1 VVVLTA
7 FFIGLNAVNGLLPS
21 VVPPGLA
28 LFSLLGLLVVLDGL
42 SRIVLPARYWYWRF
56 PTAVLVVAFLALAN
70 RSVDKLQ
77 FENMAYDPWSRTD
90 LRERVARE
98 YLPGPRTGVGAER
111 DGLVDDREA
120 RQAWR
125 GQAPATGARKPK
137 LVVVCCSG
145 GGARSLVWTATVLDR
160 LGQAVPGFD
169 DSVRVI
175 AAGSAGG
182 TGAGYYVK
190 ARYDRLSQSR
200 TPRVPAGLRLV
211 SPGWS
216 ETVPRDSESAVIRSI
231 ALAEIWRM
239 FDPRPVRGAPPND
252 RGRELERQWEQLSQ
266 LPLEELRAAERA
278 GLVPS
283 LILAPTTLEDGRR
296 LFISNLDLLNLAPIL
311 AVQQVRPLAP
321 RPLSRGLV
329 LCGGSE
335 LLFSREA
342 WSAVQGT
349 PALVDFVDDL
359 ESGRDLYTRK
369 VDASGPAGAPRPP
382 AGRRNPVRPSDVAQT
397 NYSLTGVEFARAFDR
412 ANGFRLA
419 TAARMSATAPM
430 ISPAVYLPSDP
441 ELRVADSGFY
451 DNYGV
456 DVAAAW
462 LFRNRC
468 WLKANTSGV
477 LLVQIRAM
485 GRREMRTGVVPPAA
499 GFFPQFFK
507 GFRLVGSVAEGA
519 ERSFSTGAIFRNDR
533 LVAWLAEL
541 FNGRD
546 HADPFFTTVVFE
558 NTAVVR
564 ADLDRPY
571 DLESAADLDARDASY
586 GALTWRLTQAEA
598 RSVRASFPVCELRLM
613 PLVNDLCGIPAK
625 GKDLVVVAA
634 VDGVLHIR
642 VFDAD
647 GKVAVDTDE
656 KRLTD
661 QARNTADLRK
671 ELETLGPPHE
681 LTIGEKGRVISAV
694 TSIVGYTPMPPLI
707 TGSGPAIVLPES
719 FCRERTPAP
728 GEPPAVTP
736 VARAVDLL
744 ERRLERPSPEQGTD
758 REDVRA
764 AMNWELE
771 KEYNRER
778 LLSMICWWQKD
789 HVPVED
795 GTCQEPGP

>member
-1 VVVLTA
+1 M
-7 FFIGLNAVNGLLPS
+7 
-21 VVPPGLA
+21 
-28 LFSLLGLLVVLDGL
+28 
-42 SRIVLPARYWYWRF
+42 
-56 PTAVLVVAFLALAN
+56 
-70 RSVDKLQ
+70 Q
-77 FENMAYDPWSRTD
+77 
-90 LRERVARE
+90 
-98 YLPGPRTGVGAER
+98 
-111 DGLVDDREA
+111 
-120 RQAWR
+120 
-125 GQAPATGARKPK
+125 
-137 LVVVCCSG
+137 
-145 GGARSLVWTATVLDR
+145 
-160 LGQAVPGFD
+160 
-169 DSVRVI
+169 
-175 AAGSAGG
+175 
-182 TGAGYYVK
+182 
-190 ARYDRLSQSR
+190 
-200 TPRVPAGLRLV
+200 
-211 SPGWS
+211 
-216 ETVPRDSESAVIRSI
+216 
-231 ALAEIWRM
+231 
-239 FDPRPVRGAPPND
+239 
-252 RGRELERQWEQLSQ
+252 
-266 LPLEELRAAERA
+266 
-278 GLVPS
+278 
-283 LILAPTTLEDGRR
+283 
-296 LFISNLDLLNLAPIL
+296 
-311 AVQQVRPLAP
+311 PLAP

-359 ESGRDLYTRK
+359 ESGRDLYSRE

-382 AGRRNPVRPSDVAQT
+382 AGRRNPLRPSDVAQT

-451 DNYGV
+451 DNYGM

-519 ERSFSTGAIFRNDR
+519 ERAFSTGAIFRNDR

-546 HADPFFTTVVFE
+546 HADAFFTTVVFE

-564 ADLDRPY
+564 ADPDRPY
-571 DLESAADLDARDASY
+571 DLESAADLDARAASY
-586 GALTWRLTQAEA
+586 GALTWRLTQAEV
-598 RSVRASFPVCELRLM
+598 RSVRAAFPRCGLRLM
-613 PLVNDLCGIPAK
+613 PSVNDVSGIPAE
-625 GKDLVVVAA
+625 GKDLIIVAA
-634 VDGVLHIR
+634 VNGVLHFR

-656 KRLTD
+656 KRLTE
-661 QARNTADLRK
+661 QARKTEDLRK
-671 ELETLGPPHE
+671 QLETLWPPHE
-681 LTIGEKGRVISAV
+681 LTIGEKGRVITAV
-694 TSIVGYTPMPPLI
+694 TSIAGYTPMPPLI
-707 TGSGPAIVLPES
+707 TGIGPAIVLPES

-728 GEPPAVTP
+728 GEPPTVTP
-736 VARAVDLL
+736 VARAVDRL

-764 AMNWELE
+764 AMTWELE

-778 LLSMICWWQKD
+778 LLSMVCWWQKD
-789 HVPVED
+789 HVPAED

>member
-1 VVVLTA
+1 MAWAPPPAAVGPRRAAPNPTAGREAQTRGLFSFVVVLTA

-56 PTAVLVVAFLALAN
+56 PTAVLVVAVVAWAN

-98 YLPGPRTGVGAER
+98 YLPGPGPRTGVGAER
-111 DGLVDDREA
+111 DGLVDEREA

-125 GQAPATGARKPK
+125 GQAPATGGRKPK

-182 TGAGYYVK
+182 PGPGTTSRRGTTGCRSRGPPACRPASGSSRPDGRRQSPATASRQSYGRSRWPRSGGCSTRGRCAGAPPTTGAGSWS
-190 ARYDRLSQSR
+190 ASGSSSASSR
-200 TPRVPAGLRLV
+200 
-211 SPGWS
+211 W
-216 ETVPRDSESAVIRSI
+216 RSC
-231 ALAEIWRM
+231 
-239 FDPRPVRGAPPND
+239 
-252 RGRELERQWEQLSQ
+252 
-266 LPLEELRAAERA
+266 RAAERA

-296 LFISNLDLLNLAPIL
+296 LFISNLDLLNLAPSL
-311 AVQQVRPLAP
+311 AVQQVQPLAP

-359 ESGRDLYTRK
+359 ESGATRT
-369 VDASGPAGAPRPP
+369 AGRSTRRGRRAPRGRRRAGGTRSGPRTWPRRTTCSRASSSP
-382 AGRRNPVRPSDVAQT
+382 ARSTRR
-397 NYSLTGVEFARAFDR
+397 
-412 ANGFRLA
+412 NGFRLA

-451 DNYGV
+451 DNYGM

-519 ERSFSTGAIFRNDR
+519 EPRSPP
-533 LVAWLAEL
+533 
-541 FNGRD
+541 GRSS
-546 HADPFFTTVVFE
+546 ATT
-558 NTAVVR
+558 
-564 ADLDRPY
+564 
-571 DLESAADLDARDASY
+571 
-586 GALTWRLTQAEA
+586 A
-598 RSVRASFPVCELRLM
+598 RSPGSPSCST
-613 PLVNDLCGIPAK
+613 
-625 GKDLVVVAA
+625 VATTPTPSSPRSSSRTPRSS
-634 VDGVLHIR
+634 GR
-642 VFDAD
+642 TPT
-647 GKVAVDTDE
+647 G
-656 KRLTD
+656 LT
-661 QARNTADLRK
+661 
-671 ELETLGPPHE
+671 
-681 LTIGEKGRVISAV
+681 
-694 TSIVGYTPMPPLI
+694 
-707 TGSGPAIVLPES
+707 TGSRPP
-719 FCRERTPAP
+719 TWTHAP
-728 GEPPAVTP
+728 HLT
-736 VARAVDLL
+736 AR
-744 ERRLERPSPEQGTD
+744 
-758 REDVRA
+758 
-764 AMNWELE
+764 
-771 KEYNRER
+771 
-778 LLSMICWWQKD
+778 
-789 HVPVED
+789 
-795 GTCQEPGP
+795 

>member
-1 VVVLTA
+1 M
-7 FFIGLNAVNGLLPS
+7 GNA
-21 VVPPGLA
+21 
-28 LFSLLGLLVVLDGL
+28 
-42 SRIVLPARYWYWRF
+42 
-56 PTAVLVVAFLALAN
+56 
-70 RSVDKLQ
+70 Q
-77 FENMAYDPWSRTD
+77 
-90 LRERVARE
+90 
-98 YLPGPRTGVGAER
+98 
-111 DGLVDDREA
+111 
-120 RQAWR
+120 
-125 GQAPATGARKPK
+125 
-137 LVVVCCSG
+137 
-145 GGARSLVWTATVLDR
+145 
-160 LGQAVPGFD
+160 
-169 DSVRVI
+169 
-175 AAGSAGG
+175 
-182 TGAGYYVK
+182 
-190 ARYDRLSQSR
+190 
-200 TPRVPAGLRLV
+200 
-211 SPGWS
+211 
-216 ETVPRDSESAVIRSI
+216 
-231 ALAEIWRM
+231 
-239 FDPRPVRGAPPND
+239 PND

-311 AVQQVRPLAP
+311 AVQQVQPLAP

-359 ESGRDLYTRK
+359 ESGRDLYSRE
-369 VDASGPAGAPRPP
+369 VDASGRAGAPRPP
-382 AGRRNPVRPSDVAQT
+382 AGRRNPLRPSDVAQT

-451 DNYGV
+451 DNYGM

-519 ERSFSTGAIFRNDR
+519 ERAFSTGAIFRNDR
-533 LVAWLAEL
+533 QVAWLAEL

-546 HADPFFTTVVFE
+546 HADAFFTTVVFE

-564 ADLDRPY
+564 ADPDRPY
-571 DLESAADLDARDASY
+571 DLESAADLDARAASY
-586 GALTWRLTQAEA
+586 GALTWRLTQAEV
-598 RSVRASFPVCELRLM
+598 RSVRAAFPRCGLRLM
-613 PLVNDLCGIPAK
+613 PSVNDVSGIPAE
-625 GKDLVVVAA
+625 GKDLIIVAA
-634 VDGVLHIR
+634 VNGVLHFR

-656 KRLTD
+656 KRLTE
-661 QARNTADLRK
+661 QARKTEDLRK
-671 ELETLGPPHE
+671 QLETLWPPHE
-681 LTIGEKGRVISAV
+681 LTIGEKGRVITAV
-694 TSIVGYTPMPPLI
+694 TSIAGYTPMPPLI
-707 TGSGPAIVLPES
+707 TGIGPAIVLPES

-728 GEPPAVTP
+728 GEPPTVTP
-736 VARAVDLL
+736 VARAVDRL

-764 AMNWELE
+764 AMTWELE

-778 LLSMICWWQKD
+778 LLSMVCWWQKD
-789 HVPVED
+789 HVPAED